1 LVSKR
6 LVRRDKAGKKQRG
19 KRWVIELEIVDDD
32 DEGLQSYYAFVDED
46 WKEGNIS
53 MSMRSSR
60 FRRKDR
66 CSESRSRQ

>member
-32 DEGLQSYYAFVDED
+32 DEGLQSYCAFVDED